1 MPVSETQDAIGP
13 ITRTVTRSAAS
24 GGHGWVRSER
34 SLDGMELRQH
44 TTSYVQFLKS
54 DGLRGARIGLLK
66 TLLGSGPE
74 HQEVNSV
81 IATAIVTLKS
91 AEPS

>member
-1 MPVSETQDAIGP
+1 
-13 ITRTVTRSAAS
+13 
-24 GGHGWVRSER
+24 
-34 SLDGMELRQH
+34 MELRQH